1 MDPRSQSRKKL
12 LDEGYKFIRLIEAR
26 DSKPHTITVCERY
39 GAWRK
44 LETFPSNAAMVRRAN
59 DLISGGKYLCLE
71 Y

>member
-1 MDPRSQSRKKL
+1 MDPKSQSRKKL

-26 DSKPHTITVCERY
+26 DSKPHTITVCEHH

-59 DLISGGKYLCLE
+59 ELISGGKYLCLD